1 MTTPPTAAERPDDK
15 SGQATAHPVG
25 LTPPAAAERPDATP
39 AAAAEHP
46 GGASAIAERR
56 AGLPAAEGPDGAS
69 VAVER
74 LDAAP
79 TTAERSHGA
88 SATTERP
95 AGPSAAQR
103 PGGRSVA
110 AERRDASP
118 GAAAEQA
125 HGGSVAGEP
134 AGPSAGGEGPDGAS
148 AFGERPGG
156 PAVAAEGTGA
166 VFPGAESLDA
176 LLGDPWRGGNPYG
189 FAAAVARDG
198 RAEFPHAFAERLE
211 SADLPLAHVPAGLGG
226 TLTGLDDTLQR
237 VRVAARRDAAV
248 MPATLLSCA
257 AVATV
262 LAAGT
267 PGQARAVADWVHAGR
282 TVAFALSEEH
292 AGSDVLANT
301 CRLEEAPGG
310 GFTLTGSKW
319 LVGRGATA
327 HAALVVA
334 RTAPRGP
341 AAFTAVLLGPREL
354 ARVRRAAAHPVT
366 GMRGIDFADLVF
378 DGTPV
383 PADAVVGAV
392 GGGLAAAMRAQQL
405 VRLLSTAACLATADT
420 ALRTA
425 LRFTRS
431 RKAAGAAVAGTAH
444 TERDIA
450 LAGAELMAAD
460 VLSLTAA
467 RYAQLSPGTFGLCS
481 HVVKRVATRLTA
493 SSIVRSRGL
502 LGARGFLADG
512 PGSVVDKAQRDNAVV
527 ESIDTSPLG
536 VLRAVAAQLPAYAE
550 PPQDARTAPRDVRA
564 LCAYGEPLPALDHT
578 ALDLAARPRDRVL
591 LGFAEHAATVAARLE
606 ECGAPRAAELVREVR
621 AALAATVAAAAD
633 ARRDRA
639 RAAGPEPLDLADSGC
654 LLYAAAA
661 AALAWWAHSGRGLY
675 GERAD
680 GAGWLTAVL
689 AVLLAHADGR
699 DPRRVPAGDLAPA
712 AEAVTRLDADPQL
725 FTALPVRLSDAP
737 GPA

>member
-74 LDAAP
+74 LDAVP
-79 TTAERSHGA
+79 TAAERSHGA
-88 SATTERP
+88 SATAERP
-95 AGPSAAQR
+95 AGPSAALR
-103 PGGRSVA
+103 PGGWSVA
-110 AERRDASP
+110 GEWRDASP
-118 GAAAEQA
+118 APAEQA
-125 HGGSVAGEP
+125 QSTSGAGEP
-134 AGPSAGGEGPDGAS
+134 AAGPSGGEGPDGAS
-148 AFGERPGG
+148 AVGERPGV
-156 PAVAAEGTGA
+156 PAVAAEGSGA
-166 VFPGAESLDA
+166 VFPGAESLDV
-176 LLGDPWRGGNPYG
+176 LLGDPWRVGNPYG

-431 RKAAGAAVAGTAH
+431 RKAAGAAVAAAH

-493 SSIVRSRGL
+493 SSIARSRGL

-550 PPQDARTAPRDVRA
+550 PPQDARTAPPDVRA

-639 RAAGPEPLDLADSGC
+639 AGPEPLDLADSGC

-661 AALAWWAHSGRGLY
+661 AALAWWAHPGRGLY
-675 GERAD
+675 GERPD

>member
-15 SGQATAHPVG
+15 SGQAAAHPVG
-25 LTPPAAAERPDATP
+25 LTPRAAAERPDATP
-39 AAAAEHP
+39 TAAAEGA
-46 GGASAIAERR
+46 GGAPAIAERP

-69 VAVER
+69 AAAER

-103 PGGRSVA
+103 PGGRSFA

-148 AFGERPGG
+148 AVGERPGG

-176 LLGDPWRGGNPYG
+176 LLGDPWRAGNPYG

-319 LVGRGATA
+319 MVGRGATA

-431 RKAAGAAVAGTAH
+431 RKAAGAAVAAAAH

-493 SSIVRSRGL
+493 SSIARSRGL

-550 PPQDARTAPRDVRA
+550 PPQDAWTAPRDVRA

-606 ECGAPRAAELVREVR
+606 ECGAPRAAKLVREVR

-633 ARRDRA
+633 ARRD

-661 AALAWWAHSGRGLY
+661 AALAWWAHPGRGLY
-675 GERAD
+675 GERPD